1 MKQQR
6 MQQQHQVNRNEVCP
20 FLIRVFPVE
29 NNSLDLKYFE
39 DGTALKKYNSIN
51 VYAWKDDTLRNI
63 IELSRSQIKIPSDV
77 KNLRFYLNSIYQD
90 PKNNKWVTKK
100 LGMIYDQDL
109 SSKDRKDEQQTL
121 ANFQFMIGDYIEI
134 QIEYDSHNRKY

>member
-6 MQQQHQVNRNEVCP
+6 MQQQHSVNRNEVCP
-20 FLIRVFPVE
+20 FLIRVFLALE

-39 DGTALKKYNSIN
+39 DGTALKKYNQIN
-51 VYAWKDDTLRNI
+51 VYAWKDDTLRSI
-63 IELSRSQIKIPSDV
+63 IELSRSQIKIPSDA

-90 PKNNKWVTKK
+90 PKNNKWVKKK
-100 LGMIYDQDL
+100 LGVIDDQDL
-109 SSKDRKDEQQTL
+109 RSKDRKDELTL
-121 ANFQFMIGDYIEI
+121 ANFQFMIGDYIEL